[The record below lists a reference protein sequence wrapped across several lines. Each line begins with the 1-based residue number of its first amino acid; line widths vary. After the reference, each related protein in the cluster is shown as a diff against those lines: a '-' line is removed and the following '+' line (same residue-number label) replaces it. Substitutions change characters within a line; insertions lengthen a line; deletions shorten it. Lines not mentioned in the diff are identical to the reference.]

1 MKIFRR
7 TKSGDTSTPLAGVAT
22 KDTRPRLPRKSCG
35 VVDPESASFELTYG
49 RSFDRSSDL

>member
-35 VVDPESASFELTYG
+35 VVDPESASFELMYG